1 MYAVKNLAL
10 PKERS
15 GLYSQPPSLPWEV
28 ASTLFGIS
36 WVTGVFVI
44 QGGGPLRPPLM
55 VHDNEVTQ
63 GGPLRPCGIRLTSRE
78 GKVGDARVQGNDQSI
93 KQAYEMKPSKPLNTG
108 VQVSFPGWQH
118 SRRHIRDRS
127 QRLTHPKDKRGS
139 GFGTLGPLYL
149 HLCPFP

>member
-15 GLYSQPPSLPWEV
+15 GPYSQSPSLRWG
-28 ASTLFGIS
+28 SSLCTLWNFLS
-36 WVTGVFVI
+36 DRSVFVI

-78 GKVGDARVQGNDQSI
+78 GKVGDARDQGDDQSS
-93 KQAYEMKPSKPLNTG
+93 KLMK
-108 VQVSFPGWQH
+108 
-118 SRRHIRDRS
+118 
-127 QRLTHPKDKRGS
+127 
-139 GFGTLGPLYL
+139 
-149 HLCPFP
+149 